1 LLLLL
6 LLMLMPML
14 MLLALTLMDLPDA
27 FDAAAYAAADDANA
41 ETEMPN
47 DACCLSDANDV
58 QLLPPWLVML
68 MMLMTM

>member
-47 DACCLSDANDV
+47 AARCLAGANAMP
-58 QLLPPWLVML
+58 LLPP
-68 MMLMTM
+68 

>member
-1 LLLLL
+1 
-6 LLMLMPML
+6 MLMPML

-47 DACCLSDANDV
+47 AARCLASANAMP
-58 QLLPPWLVML
+58 LLPP
-68 MMLMTM
+68 